1 MLPRQD
7 NFYTLTVYEKGAE
20 IVRMYHTLLGVEG
33 FRCASCPTAAYDL
46 SKCYKLQPCQVNSVI
61 LHRLPLRTSVSIFLL
76 ACA

>member
-33 FRCASCPTAAYDL
+33 FRCTFRPIPAYL
-46 SKCYKLQPCQVNSVI
+46 LLRVTSSRPV
-61 LHRLPLRTSVSIFLL
+61 RLK
-76 ACA
+76 A